1 MVRPT
6 VLLLAA
12 LVTAVAGA
20 LSADTVYVPAAANA
34 AGANQTSWRTDL
46 QVKATDDGGATFT
59 VELLETGAVNTDP
72 AVVELTL
79 APGESLRLGNLLD
92 AAFGFTGTAAL
103 RVEATDGAILVSS
116 RTYNDDPAGT
126 YGQTVPGVPE
136 EAATRT
142 GARATLI
149 QLSRSPD
156 PSTGFRTNVGFVN
169 VTDGTITVDVELF
182 AADGSSLGTVSR
194 NLRAFEHKQVNDVF
208 HAAGADDVADGYAV
222 ARTASAGG
230 RFICYASVV
239 DNGSGDAVFIPGAT
253 EVDPLPPQ
261 PRLAILESFLRPG
274 CPVCLGAEAALRD
287 LKAEFADDNVLIIEQ
302 NVDDPLGSRLERWLE
317 ANTSTGTIYLPLV
330 MTDSGHDIS
339 SGEENYEHVYSEMIT
354 DSLQRPAT
362 ASMAVETTRSGSIL
376 RFDVR
381 LTNRSGT
388 KLSAANDA
396 TLTALLWQEPFDP
409 EAVPF
414 VTKARSTT
422 IPTLADGAT
431 GELVLEVSLTGLD
444 TSRVG
449 WVLIAD
455 YQPTGSANPYDTLQA
470 VAGP

>member
-1 MVRPT
+1 MHRWIAI
-6 VLLLAA
+6 LLAA
-12 LVTAVAGA
+12 LLATAGG
-20 LSADTVYVPAAANA
+20 SAQTLYVPAAANA
-34 AGANQTSWRTDL
+34 EGVNQTRWRTDL
-46 QVKATDDGGATFT
+46 QVKATDGGDATFT
-59 VELLETGAVNTDP
+59 VELLETGRANTDP
-72 AVVELTL
+72 TAIERTL
-79 APGESLRLGNLLD
+79 AAGESLRLGNLLD
-92 AAFGFTGTAAL
+92 SAFGFTGTAAL
-103 RVEATDGAILVSS
+103 RVAATDGRILVSS
-116 RTYNDDPAGT
+116 RTYNDAPAGT

-136 EAATRT
+136 EATTAT

-156 PSTGFRTNVGFVN
+156 PSAGFRTNVGFVN
-169 VTDGTITVDVELF
+169 VTDGTISVDVELF
-182 AADGSSLGTVSR
+182 AADGSSLGAVSR

-208 HAAGADDVADGYAV
+208 HAVGADDVVDGYAV
-222 ARTASAGG
+222 VGTASAGG

-253 EVDPLPPQ
+253 EVDPLPAQ
-261 PRLAILESFLRPG
+261 PRLAVLESFVRPG
-274 CPVCLGAEAALRD
+274 CPVCLGAEAALRN

-302 NVDDPLGSRLERWLE
+302 NVDGPLGGRLERWLE
-317 ANTSTGTIYLPLV
+317 ANTNPGTIYLPLV
-330 MTDSGHDIS
+330 MTDSGHEIS
-339 SGEENYEHVYSEMIT
+339 NGEEDYERVYSQMI
-354 DSLQRPAT
+354 DGSLQRPAKT
-362 ASMAVETTRSGSIL
+362 AMTVETTRSGSIL

-388 KLSAANDA
+388 TLSAANDA

-444 TSRVG
+444 ANRAG
-449 WVLIAD
+449 WLLIAD
-455 YQPTGSANPYDTLQA
+455 YQPTGSAHPWDTLQA
-470 VAGP
+470 VTGRP

>member
-1 MVRPT
+1 MGRRFAM
-6 VLLLAA
+6 LLAC
-12 LVTAVAGA
+12 VAVAVSG
-20 LSADTVYVPAAANA
+20 SAQTSYVPAAANA
-34 AGANQTSWRTDL
+34 EGANQTSWRTDL
-46 QVKATDDGGATFT
+46 QIKATNDGGATFT
-59 VELLETGAVNTDP
+59 VELLETGTANTDP
-72 AVVELTL
+72 TVMERTL
-79 APGESLRLGNLLD
+79 APGESLRLGNLLATD
-92 AAFGFTGTAAL
+92 FGYTGTAAL
-103 RVEATDGAILVSS
+103 RITATDGNILVSS

-126 YGQTVPGVPE
+126 YGQTVPAIDGGQ
-136 EAATRT
+136 ATPS

-156 PSTGFRTNVGFVN
+156 PSTGFRTNVGLVN
-169 VTDGTITVDVELF
+169 VTDETITVDVELF
-182 AADGSSLGTVSR
+182 AADGSPLGLVSR
-194 NLRAFEHKQVNDVF
+194 NLRAFEHRQLNDVF
-208 HAAGADDVADGYAV
+208 HIAGADDVVDGYVV

-261 PRLAILESFLRPG
+261 PRLAVLESFLRFG

-317 ANTSTGTIYLPLV
+317 ANTNPGTVYLPLV

-339 SGEENYEHVYSEMIT
+339 NGDEDFERVYSAMIT
-354 DSLQRPAT
+354 SSLQRPAT
-362 ASMAVETTRSGSIL
+362 AAMTVEATRSGSIL

-388 KLSAANDA
+388 VLSAANDA
-396 TLTALLWQEPFDP
+396 SLTALLWQEPFDP
-409 EAVPF
+409 NAVPH
-414 VTKARSTT
+414 VTKARSTA

-444 TSRVG
+444 PSRVG
-449 WVLIAD
+449 WLLIAD
-455 YQPTGSANPYDTLQA
+455 YQPIGAANPFDTLQA
-470 VAGP
+470 VTGP

>member
-1 MVRPT
+1 
-6 VLLLAA
+6 
-12 LVTAVAGA
+12 
-20 LSADTVYVPAAANA
+20 
-34 AGANQTSWRTDL
+34 
-46 QVKATDDGGATFT
+46 
-59 VELLETGAVNTDP
+59 
-72 AVVELTL
+72 
-79 APGESLRLGNLLD
+79 
-92 AAFGFTGTAAL
+92 
-103 RVEATDGAILVSS
+103 
-116 RTYNDDPAGT
+116 
-126 YGQTVPGVPE
+126 
-136 EAATRT
+136 
-142 GARATLI
+142 
-149 QLSRSPD
+149 
-156 PSTGFRTNVGFVN
+156 
-169 VTDGTITVDVELF
+169 VDVELF

-222 ARTASAGG
+222 VRTTTAGG

-261 PRLAILESFLRPG
+261 PRLAVLESFLRPG
-274 CPVCLGAEAALRD
+274 CPVCLGAEAALRN

-302 NVDDPLGSRLERWLE
+302 NVDDPLGGRLERWLE

-362 ASMAVETTRSGSIL
+362 ASMAVETTRTGSIL

-388 KLSAANDA
+388 TLSAANDA

-414 VTKARSTT
+414 ISKARSTT

-431 GELVLEVSLTGLD
+431 GELVLDVSLTGLD

-455 YQPTGSANPYDTLQA
+455 YQPTGSAHPWDTLQA
-470 VAGP
+470 VTRP